1 MTDTGAS
8 RMRRPSWRDPRL
20 GVGILLVVA
29 SVALGSWAVS
39 SADATVEVYQTDAV
53 LTPGDVID
61 VDDLHVVQVR
71 LDGVEDLYLVP
82 GADLSGAVVT
92 RTVSAG
98 ELVPLASVGSAD
110 ALELRPV
117 QIAMPAAMQDIVTAG
132 SRVELWVAMP
142 DPGASTQVA
151 LLPPELLVDDVEV
164 REVHADTS
172 VFAGS
177 DTVQVQVLVSSDDLP
192 VVLAALTA
200 EGQITVVPVL
210 GGGVG

>member
-61 VDDLHVVQVR
+61 VDDLQVVQVR

-132 SRVELWVAMP
+132 SLVELWVAMP
-142 DPGASTQVA
+142 DPGASTQAA

>member
-1 MTDTGAS
+1 
-8 RMRRPSWRDPRL
+8 MRRPSWRDPRL

-53 LTPGDVID
+53 LTPGDAID
-61 VDDLHVVQVR
+61 VDDLQVVQVR

-132 SRVELWVAMP
+132 SLVELWVAMP
-142 DPGASTQVA
+142 DPGASTQA
-151 LLPPELLVDDVEV
+151 TLLPPELLVDDVEV